1 MAKLARCAG
10 STEFRWGRSQVGR
23 SEVANLALSLNTLRQ
38 IEFYDGQNVTEK
50 GSALIAAV
58 TFNVVFDF

>member
-1 MAKLARCAG
+1 MLDRQSFLG
-10 STEFRWGRSQVGR
+10 GGRRSGGR
-23 SEVANLALSLNTLRQ
+23 EVANLALSLNTLRQ

-58 TFNVVFDF
+58 TFNVVLDF

>member
-1 MAKLARCAG
+1 MLDRQSFVG
-10 STEFRWGRSQVGR
+10 GGRR